1 MSLLTAN
8 DLAKEFGPD
17 EIFSG
22 VSVEIP
28 HGARIA
34 MVGPNGAGK
43 TTLLNILIG
52 LDIPSAGMVNRAR
65 GVKIGFLPQRPE
77 LLGEHT
83 LREELYG
90 AFADLQAMEFEL
102 EQLAEAMAQ
111 PNPPD
116 RLIARYGELQEK
128 FEAGGGYTYDQRA
141 KTVIQGLG
149 FALEDQETKLSE
161 LSGGQKTRA
170 VLGRLLLEEP
180 TLLAL
185 DEPTNHL
192 DINAIAWLEGYL
204 KEFPGAVLVVS
215 HDRYFMDAVAQT
227 IWEMDF
233 GTIEI
238 YRGNYSHY
246 TTQREERYTRR
257 WKEFEAQQAF
267 IAKEEEYIRRNLAGQ
282 NVSQAKGRRTRLERL
297 RKDGL
302 VQKPRTRQNMSLN
315 IKAQL
320 RSGEL
325 VLRTMG
331 LHVGY
336 PGKPLFAAPN
346 ITLRRGEVAALIGP
360 NGAGKSTFI
369 KTVVEQLAPLQGE
382 VKLGAAVNI
391 GYFAQAHESLNPKSS
406 ILDEILNAKNM
417 AISEAR
423 HYLGRFM
430 FSGDDVF
437 RIISTLSGGERGR
450 VALAKLALSGSNFL
464 MLDEPTNH
472 LDIASQE
479 QLQNVLADFPGT
491 ILVVSHD
498 RYLIDA
504 LATQIW
510 EVSAGSLLVF
520 EGTYQEYLAS
530 KQRQAELATAEASA
544 ARAREKTGGA
554 NGKGNG
560 GVHPS
565 GLNAYQRQK
574 RVAVLEKLIPEL
586 EARMETIIADL
597 GVVSTSGDAARART
611 LGEAYT
617 RTEQELHDT
626 MTEWE
631 SIVD

>member
-315 IKAQL
+315 MKAQL

-325 VLRTMG
+325 VLRTLG

>member
-111 PNPPD
+111 PNPPE

-315 IKAQL
+315 MKAQL

-325 VLRTMG
+325 VLRTLG